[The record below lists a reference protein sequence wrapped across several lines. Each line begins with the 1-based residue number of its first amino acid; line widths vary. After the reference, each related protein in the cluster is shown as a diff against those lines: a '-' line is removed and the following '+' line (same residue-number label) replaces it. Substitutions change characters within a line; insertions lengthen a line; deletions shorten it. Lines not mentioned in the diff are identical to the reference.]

1 VEVKRIDDS
10 IEGMVGDKE
19 EKKDIKRNMT
29 TILEDI
35 AEI

>member
-1 VEVKRIDDS
+1 
-10 IEGMVGDKE
+10 MVGDKE